1 MSPRVVVILLVLRA
15 LIKIPIGEYRKRG
28 RNNMALVLRGELRPF
43 KYKPCR
49 IYEFITFAVRFIF

>member
-1 MSPRVVVILLVLRA
+1 
-15 LIKIPIGEYRKRG
+15 
-28 RNNMALVLRGELRPF
+28 MALVLRGELRPF